1 MKSNYNNTR
10 VIRGK
15 HCCERTM
22 VTDICTF
29 SLELHVAKQMTSTTT
44 VLLSLAPLMLHLKVL
59 NWLLCL
65 HNEGCGSLLDYE
77 CVWLSESNLY
87 NTER

>member
-1 MKSNYNNTR
+1 
-10 VIRGK
+10 
-15 HCCERTM
+15 M
-22 VTDICTF
+22 VTDIRTF
-29 SLELHVAKQMTSTTT
+29 SLELHVAKQIFLLTSTTT